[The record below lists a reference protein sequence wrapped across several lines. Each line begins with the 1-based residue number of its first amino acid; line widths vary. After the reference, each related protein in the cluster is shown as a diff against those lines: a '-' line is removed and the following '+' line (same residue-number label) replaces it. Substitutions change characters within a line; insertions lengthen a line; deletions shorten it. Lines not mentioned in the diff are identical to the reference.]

1 MSNIEVFNST
11 LCQFDSRSYVLFF
24 RLFLTVFHTNS
35 YFLQEC
41 KREMLSLI
49 KKINGLIAIIITDRE
64 GVPLIK
70 GIQQIDQTLNQ
81 N

>member
-1 MSNIEVFNST
+1 MFNS
-11 LCQFDSRSYVLFF
+11 FF
-24 RLFLTVFHTNS
+24 WIVFHFFLNCFFNITS

-81 N
+81 IL